1 MVAVRAVVLLL
12 DSPPARLIGHGLP
25 AEVVLLGLPG
35 RAAGLLL
42 LGLPALGLG
51 LSADV
56 VTKLAEAGCGS
67 GLQSALVLAVT
78 ASRAA
83 KGQQH
88 TFINNFIEAK
98 V

>member
-25 AEVVLLGLPG
+25 AEMVLLGLPG

-42 LGLPALGLG
+42 LGPALGLG

-56 VTKLAEAGCGS
+56 VTELAEAGCGS